1 MVFSR
6 RHKGRGSATCSRA
19 QPRSIDVSSPRPE
32 LYVEYG
38 TAKENSMHSIRWYV
52 TLRMLC
58 SHHTPMHVLAS
69 TNGVHAYSIPHY
81 FRSNNRSTTGQSLTH
96 STSKTKGQRQG
107 GDPARIQMN
116 MWPPCWGYVLI
127 SNADCVGSRRI
138 LHGSCS
144 DLGNPRTIMY

>member
-96 STSKTKGQRQG
+96 STSKTQGQQRCENSCCGFQE
-107 GDPARIQMN
+107 
-116 MWPPCWGYVLI
+116 GYCTPRRGENTAELHSGVKI
-127 SNADCVGSRRI
+127 VGA
-138 LHGSCS
+138 G
-144 DLGNPRTIMY
+144 